1 MRLSAQVRHC
11 MFHVSTQSDM
21 KKAEWN
27 YRNVLIQAE
36 IQEWSQAKEEIIEDT
51 TLFEDEVDGEEGGS
65 GSGQDDTQV
74 RSMFHV
80 KHNNIIPFPCLSG

>member
-1 MRLSAQVRHC
+1 

-74 RSMFHV
+74 QVLCFT
-80 KHNNIIPFPCLSG
+80 